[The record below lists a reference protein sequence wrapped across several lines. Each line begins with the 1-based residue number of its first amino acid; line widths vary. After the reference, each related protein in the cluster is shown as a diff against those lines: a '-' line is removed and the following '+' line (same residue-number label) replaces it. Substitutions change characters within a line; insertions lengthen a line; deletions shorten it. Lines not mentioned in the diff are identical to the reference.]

1 MKKKIGILLCL
12 MLLFLTGCGSS
23 ASIRFG
29 AADVGGMYYTVANAF
44 AGLTSDETSKYHYEV
59 RTTAGSAANLRLLSS
74 GYIDLGIAQADLAC
88 DAYQGTGSFSKTPY
102 QGYRA
107 IASLYTE
114 ACQIVV
120 RADSNIHTLD
130 DLQGHTVSVGAEES
144 GTEQNATQI
153 LTLSGLTSD
162 LVKTV
167 NLDYA
172 EAACQL
178 ASGKI
183 DAMFCT
189 AGIRT
194 AVIDELASS
203 CDIRLLSVSDTC
215 LDKLLATSSAYSR
228 YTIPANTYNGQT
240 EDVTTIG
247 VKAVLLASDKLSD
260 DTVESITETL
270 FAHAQE
276 LAYAT
281 SLEVAYDE
289 TEATS
294 GVTVPFHPGA
304 AAYYEK
310 QGITVPTN

>member
-1 MKKKIGILLCL
+1 MKKKIGIFLCL
-12 MLLFLTGCGSS
+12 MLLLLTGCGDT

-44 AGLTSDETSKYHYEV
+44 ASLTSDETSKYHYEV

-74 GYIDLGIAQADLAC
+74 GYIDLGIAQADLAD

-107 IASLYTE
+107 IGSLYTE

-144 GTEQNATQI
+144 GTEQNASQI
-153 LTLSGLTSD
+153 LTLSGLTPD

-172 EAACQL
+172 EAASQL

-215 LDKLLATSSAYSR
+215 LYKLLATSSAYSR

-240 EDVTTIG
+240 EDVSTVG

-260 DTVESITETL
+260 DLVESLTETL
-270 FAHAQE
+270 FAHAKE